1 MEPPVQSYEVEAGG
15 SPSFAPSQ
23 RLLTAILL
31 RAVRDYVTYREME
44 VGTEQHNIAL
54 DAAGWIFWNGREV
67 MTFRYIC
74 LQIDLDPVWLRK
86 VIQSLSKDDLLRMI
100 PPVEE

>member
-1 MEPPVQSYEVEAGG
+1 MEPPAQLYEVEDEG

-31 RAVRDYVTYREME
+31 RAVRDFVTYRDTEE
-44 VGTEQHNIAL
+44 GTDQHLIAQ
-54 DAAGWIFWNGREV
+54 DAAGWIFWEGREE

-74 LQIDLDPVWLRK
+74 DQISLDPKKIRK
-86 VIQSLSKDDLLRMI
+86 IIQVLSKDDLLRMM
-100 PPVEE
+100 PVQEE